1 MLLHGPLLE
10 GRSPFADHIS
20 HELFA
25 LFLTIHDRL
34 SDILKVLKVEVERP
48 LDELVLR
55 KWLLLEHLCNAPSLI
70 LGQLLEHVP
79 LAPATPLIINPG
91 CTVCGAAVLTGHA
104 FIDIPV
110 VLPLVALHSAVL
122 PRFACVAFGT
132 PTFSEWNPFATFF
145 VYAPIFPAKLLF
157 FPSDALSIVP
167 IPCHAFL
174 VPAFLHSSISVSPG
188 ALSISTVAVSIPALK
203 VLKGSLNFPLKILC
217 NLFLDPLRIVLNVF
231 DGFRNFFNHVLNF
244 PHNVLLGDFGR
255 GDGCDSSGSKERFHL
270 KS

>member
-1 MLLHGPLLE
+1 MT
-10 GRSPFADHIS
+10 D
-20 HELFA
+20 LF
-25 LFLTIHDRL
+25 
-34 SDILKVLKVEVERP
+34 KVLKVEAKRP
-48 LDELVLR
+48 LDELVLS
-55 KWLLLEHLCNAPSLI
+55 KWLLLELLCNAPSLI

-110 VLPLVALHSAVL
+110 VLPLVALHHAVL

-145 VYAPIFPAKLLF
+145 VYAPIFPANRLF
-157 FPSDALSIVP
+157 FPSDALLIVP
-167 IPCHAFL
+167 IPCHAIL
-174 VPAFLHSSISVSPG
+174 APAFLHSSISVSPG

-203 VLKGSLNFPLKILC
+203 VLQGFLNFPLKFLC

-231 DGFRNFFNHVLNF
+231 DGFRNFFNRVLNF
-244 PHNVLLGDFGR
+244 PPNVLLGDFGR